1 MGQWNISERKKI
13 KMTNS
18 RAYHPQSWGTF
29 KRSHRAL
36 RKKINY
42 DLVKQSRK
50 GVNSVK
56 NLLEYSKC
64 LNNDK
69 REELSWRSV
78 FEVYYGRKPNEL
90 VKFGVSVNREKEFNL
105 QKVIQALE
113 NLTYERQKL
122 ADEKRKKA
130 KRKSLTRKSMIGQLS
145 NTRWE
150 VIARNIR
157 KDKNRLSDMKR

>member
-1 MGQWNISERKKI
+1 M
-13 KMTNS
+13 
-18 RAYHPQSWGTF
+18 
-29 KRSHRAL
+29 
-36 RKKINY
+36 
-42 DLVKQSRK
+42 KQSRK

-145 NTRWE
+145 NTR
-150 VIARNIR
+150 
-157 KDKNRLSDMKR
+157 